1 MAEGWAGELVAPT
14 GDLDTPARR
23 LADAELILT
32 MVRAS
37 AEWEQA
43 TGRAARVKPLRELM
57 WFTWEQPRL
66 PKPLYLSKYPLTA
79 PWTPAAFARYEQRA
93 RGLVIEHVTPA
104 SVLVRRLLEEPPAA
118 AEDLMRLLEQITYVV
133 ITDDDNRLLKA
144 AGVDSSLAPGSDDPW
159 DRYRVA
165 GLKRSMFHTPVI
177 VHMTGAEQDAAMA
190 DFIATV
196 ERRRAAPEG

>member
-1 MAEGWAGELVAPT
+1 MAPT
-14 GDLDTPARR
+14 GDIDSPERR
-23 LADAELILT
+23 MADAELILT
-32 MVRAS
+32 TVRAS

-43 TGRAARVKPLRELM
+43 TGRAVRVKPLRELI

-66 PKPLYLSKYPLTA
+66 PRPLYLSKYPLTA
-79 PWTPAAFARYEQRA
+79 PWTPAAFDRYERRS

-104 SVLVRRLLEEPPAA
+104 SVLVRRLLKEPPATA
-118 AEDLMRLLEQITYVV
+118 DDLMRALDGIIYVV

-159 DRYRVA
+159 ERYRSA
-165 GLKRSMFHTPVI
+165 GLKRSTFHTPVV

-190 DFIATV
+190 DFIASV
-196 ERRRAAPEG
+196 ERRRATPET